1 MKLRYYLRGLGIGI
15 IVTAVI
21 MGVALDGKRELTDDE
36 IRARAAELGMIEN
49 TVLAPAPT
57 KEGDAD
63 SQGQEEGAA
72 SDAEQPEEMPTTAPA
87 PTVTAALTPTA
98 VPTVTAALTPTAVP
112 TVTAAPTPTAKP
124 TPTATAVPTVTAA
137 PTPTA
142 KPTQTAVPTPT
153 AKPTPTAAPTP
164 TAKPTPTAV
173 PTPTAKPTPT
183 AAPTSTVAP
192 TPTTAPTTAPT
203 PTPDSGADNA
213 QTVTITINGGEGSGT
228 VSRKV
233 AQAGL
238 VESAADFDNYLCANG
253 YDKHLAVGSHVIPVG
268 ATYEEIADIL
278 VSRPR

>member
-1 MKLRYYLRGLGIGI
+1 
-15 IVTAVI
+15 

-98 VPTVTAALTPTAVP
+98 APTATAVPTATPTPTAIPTPMPTAKPTPTAV
-112 TVTAAPTPTAKP
+112 PTPTAKP
-124 TPTATAVPTVTAA
+124 TPTAVPTPTEV

-142 KPTQTAVPTPT
+142 KPTPTAVPTPTEVPTPT

-164 TAKPTPTAV
+164 TAKPTPTAI

-183 AAPTSTVAP
+183 AVP
-192 TPTTAPTTAPT
+192 TPTAAPT

-253 YDKHLAVGSHVIPVG
+253 YDKHLAVGNHVIPVG

>member
-1 MKLRYYLRGLGIGI
+1 
-15 IVTAVI
+15 

-98 VPTVTAALTPTAVP
+98 A
-112 TVTAAPTPTAKP
+112 
-124 TPTATAVPTVTAA
+124 PTATAVPTAT
-137 PTPTA
+137 PMPTA
-142 KPTQTAVPTPT
+142 V
-153 AKPTPTAAPTP
+153 PTP

-183 AAPTSTVAP
+183 AVPTPTAKPTPTAVPTPTEVPTPTAKPTPTAAP
-192 TPTTAPTTAPT
+192 TPTAVPTPTAAPT

-253 YDKHLAVGSHVIPVG
+253 YDKHLAVGNHVIPVG

>member
-1 MKLRYYLRGLGIGI
+1 
-15 IVTAVI
+15 

-72 SDAEQPEEMPTTAPA
+72 SDAEQPEGMPTTAPA

-98 VPTVTAALTPTAVP
+98 VPTVTAIPTPMPTAKPTPTAV
-112 TVTAAPTPTAKP
+112 PTPTAKP
-124 TPTATAVPTVTAA
+124 TPTAV
-137 PTPTA
+137 PTPTE
-142 KPTQTAVPTPT
+142 VPTPT

-164 TAKPTPTAV
+164 TAKPTPTAI

-183 AAPTSTVAP
+183 AVP
-192 TPTTAPTTAPT
+192 TPTAAPT

-253 YDKHLAVGSHVIPVG
+253 YDKHLAVGNHVIPVG